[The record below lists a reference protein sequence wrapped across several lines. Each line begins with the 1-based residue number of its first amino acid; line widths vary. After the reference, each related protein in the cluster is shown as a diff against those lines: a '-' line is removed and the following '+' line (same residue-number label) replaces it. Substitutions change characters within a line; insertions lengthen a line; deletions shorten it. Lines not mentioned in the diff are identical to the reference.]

1 MANLIDEIV
10 SQKAFDELER
20 LKRELAEAQK
30 SIEAFYKQTGS
41 MPKFGGAGTATSEL
55 EKMVG
60 LTKRLTEQIQVYGS
74 VAGKALVEAQQAKRE
89 LVNETKLLVQQEQ
102 AEEGSINQLRAS
114 LNMLTKQYESMGR
127 AAREGLGGKEL
138 HARIMA
144 TRTEVDKL
152 EQSLGNY
159 KRNVGNYT
167 NATFQLSQVFRE
179 LPAFTFSATTGI
191 MALSNNLPMLA
202 DSFKQVS
209 QATNE
214 TTGKVNG
221 TMGALK
227 IFGASIFSLGN
238 IFTLAIAALTIFSDE
253 IIGFFNNTTKADTG
267 LKGFTKSLQES
278 ADSAAAEIVTMQNL
292 YNVATDVT
300 MSMDERTRA
309 VKELQENYP
318 DYLGNLSE
326 EAILAGQAQQ
336 AYENLVDAMIDKAI
350 YQAMQK
356 EMEPL
361 ASSIVQM
368 VKTRDDL
375 IRQRDSFYGM
385 ATSQANQTDDLSKR
399 QENYNKAIDAQN
411 KLIDATRKQMKDGYE
426 TAKEYFNI
434 LAFGQAKGGGGKKA
448 KKEKKEKEIDRIS
461 DLKKLYEQEKNLAEA
476 NFNLGRTSFM
486 QYQQELIRIQEE
498 YFRVRLSGISNLTK
512 DEKDKQISFLNDLA
526 KDAKEIINSME
537 EWVNKAR
544 NAVGSARKAD
554 MERMAKEG
562 KDEFAKTAEESVKW
576 FKSWLDKQPP
586 PVIKVSIEPEPID
599 PEDLV
604 KLVIDS
610 VNKASELMKSISD
623 ATFNAEMSRFNER
636 EKRMTDYYDEE
647 EKRVKQSYTNKDE
660 QEKQLTKLN
669 ARRAAEEKA
678 LEKDRALSARKRA
691 NAQKA
696 YDIANIITTTASAI
710 METLET
716 YKGTPLAYVMA
727 GVVAATGAAQ
737 IAAAQSAP
745 IPQFAKGTES
755 SPEGYAVVGEKGHEL
770 VIEPS
775 GKKWVTPAK
784 DTITYLKKGSKVI
797 PNDKLMTMVR
807 DSAYVELA
815 NMNMP
820 VTPDLYGKAL
830 IDQFDEL
837 ANKVDK
843 LSSVMS
849 NKDMRVNIVGNF
861 DHYMHVKRNIK

>member
-55 EKMVG
+55 EKMVA

-102 AEEGSINQLRAS
+102 AEEGSINQLRAR
-114 LNMLTKQYESMGR
+114 LNLLTTQYESMGK
-127 AAREGLGGKEL
+127 AAREGLGGKDL

-209 QATNE
+209 QATDA

-238 IFTLAIAALTIFSDE
+238 IFTLAIAALTIFGEQIFNTSKKTEKLTKAEQDLHDAHEQFVSSLADE
-253 IIGFFNNTTKADTG
+253 IGHSRRLIEIAIDVNENINNRKDAYKQLQELYPSLLGSMTEEVALNGG
-267 LKGFTKSLQES
+267 LKDSYVQLNYVIEQTAKKRAFLTQYDKALAKVVEAEFELNRALGKSGGRNEFVYVREEGLEQLR
-278 ADSAAAEIVTMQNL
+278 ANL
-292 YNVATDVT
+292 TFAKNEVDAIGRELDKLSDFDVT
-300 MSMDERTRA
+300 T
-309 VKELQENYP
+309 
-318 DYLGNLSE
+318 
-326 EAILAGQAQQ
+326 
-336 AYENLVDAMIDKAI
+336 
-350 YQAMQK
+350 
-356 EMEPL
+356 
-361 ASSIVQM
+361 
-368 VKTRDDL
+368 
-375 IRQRDSFYGM
+375 GM
-385 ATSQANQTDDLSKR
+385 PK
-399 QENYNKAIDAQN
+399 KG
-411 KLIDATRKQMKDGYE
+411 KD
-426 TAKEYFNI
+426 
-434 LAFGQAKGGGGKKA
+434 
-448 KKEKKEKEIDRIS
+448 KEKTEKKEIDRIS

-498 YFRVRLSGISNLTK
+498 YFRVRLSGITNLTK
-512 DEKDKQISFLNDLA
+512 NEKETQVSFLKDLS
-526 KDAKEIINSME
+526 KDAKDIIDGME
-537 EWVNKAR
+537 EWIGKSQI
-544 NAVGSARKAD
+544 AVGSARKAD
-554 MERMAKEG
+554 MEKLAKEG
-562 KDEFAKTAEESVKW
+562 KDEFTKKSQESVKW
-576 FKSWLDKQPP
+576 FKSWLEKQPP
-586 PVIKVSIEPEPID
+586 AKIKVSIQPEPID

-784 DTITYLKKGSKVI
+784 DTITYLRKGSKVI